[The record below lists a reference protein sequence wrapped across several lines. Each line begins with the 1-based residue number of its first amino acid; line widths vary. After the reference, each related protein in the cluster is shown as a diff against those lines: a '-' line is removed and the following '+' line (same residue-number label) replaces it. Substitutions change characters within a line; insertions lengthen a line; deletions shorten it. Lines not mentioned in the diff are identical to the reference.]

1 MHFLF
6 NKDNSHCFHTEDP
19 NDPNLELIADPDKN
33 FYIHL
38 PDFDYTTHPDDIAED
53 DICCL
58 FYDPDLN
65 TTYLPT
71 NFFVPG
77 YTHAKKRL
85 EAMLREIVN
94 NNGGS
99 IDINTMNEKDIS
111 ILFYAQTFLEDDLY
125 NSIVG
130 DAIITSQEAIDILDM
145 LDDGIDNE
153 SAG

>member
-6 NKDNSHCFHTEDP
+6 NKDNSHCYHTEDP
-19 NDPNLELIADPDKN
+19 NDPNLELIADSDRN

-53 DICCL
+53 DINCL

-71 NFFVPG
+71 LFFVPG

-85 EAMLREIVN
+85 ETLLREMVS
-94 NNGGS
+94 GGGL
-99 IDINTMNEKDIS
+99 INITTMNERDTTIFELAKTYLD
-111 ILFYAQTFLEDDLY
+111 EDLY

-130 DAIITSQEAIDILDM
+130 DAVITSQEAIDILDM